1 MSGTFAPI
9 KLVINATT
17 LRITISTSEFLLVF
31 VAYYWEELIDSTWVF
46 ILNSKEK
53 IQVLKINKNAIILVA
68 YNKNF
73 KLIVC

>member
-17 LRITISTSEFLLVF
+17 LRITISTSAFLLVF
-31 VAYYWEELIDSTWVF
+31 VAYYWEELIDATWVF